1 MSFKTIYRLTRRA
14 FDFLLLERLAW
25 PRLAFLPLACVFLAF
40 SFLLPLVLELRELV
54 LLAVVVAT
62 RIVLLTE

>member
-1 MSFKTIYRLTRRA
+1 V